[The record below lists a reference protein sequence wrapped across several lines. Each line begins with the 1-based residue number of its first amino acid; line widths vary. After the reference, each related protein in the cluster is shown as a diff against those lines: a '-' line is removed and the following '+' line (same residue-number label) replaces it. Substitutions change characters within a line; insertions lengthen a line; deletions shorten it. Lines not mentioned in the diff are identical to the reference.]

1 MPQISV
7 IVPVYKVEKDL
18 TRCVDSL
25 INQTLQDIEIILVDD
40 GSPDEC
46 PAICDNYARQD
57 KRIKVIHKKNG
68 GVSAARNDGLAI
80 AIGDWVIF
88 CDSDDWME
96 LDACQL
102 LVSCGNQNSVDVV
115 MADINRVNDGNISY
129 VQFFDSDFITHESKY
144 IQSIVEAILY
154 PSYCKNPSKN
164 NPATGFYGGPWNK
177 AIRRKLLMENS
188 ILFDVE
194 LLGVCDDMLFS
205 AYVLSSCESL
215 AYISEPIYNYM
226 MFSASI
232 TQTHKANMVNINQRI
247 FNAFENYL
255 KCCNEDEQF
264 ETAYAAFVIRRFEE
278 MLRFYF
284 FNKKNDLELPER
296 LKELKLVMKSEPYYS
311 ASNLVDVN
319 ILQAQHKRV
328 AKLLKMQSANGLCT
342 LYKFKQVRGGG
353 TQLTQKVDVKL
364 NIVCASLGLPIEPC
378 MKVCA

>member
-129 VQFFDSDFITHESKY
+129 VQFL
-144 IQSIVEAILY
+144 IVI
-154 PSYCKNPSKN
+154 
-164 NPATGFYGGPWNK
+164 
-177 AIRRKLLMENS
+177 
-188 ILFDVE
+188 
-194 LLGVCDDMLFS
+194 
-205 AYVLSSCESL
+205 
-215 AYISEPIYNYM
+215 
-226 MFSASI
+226 
-232 TQTHKANMVNINQRI
+232 
-247 FNAFENYL
+247 
-255 KCCNEDEQF
+255 
-264 ETAYAAFVIRRFEE
+264 
-278 MLRFYF
+278 
-284 FNKKNDLELPER
+284 
-296 LKELKLVMKSEPYYS
+296 YYS
-311 ASNLVDVN
+311 
-319 ILQAQHKRV
+319 
-328 AKLLKMQSANGLCT
+328 
-342 LYKFKQVRGGG
+342 
-353 TQLTQKVDVKL
+353 
-364 NIVCASLGLPIEPC
+364 
-378 MKVCA
+378 